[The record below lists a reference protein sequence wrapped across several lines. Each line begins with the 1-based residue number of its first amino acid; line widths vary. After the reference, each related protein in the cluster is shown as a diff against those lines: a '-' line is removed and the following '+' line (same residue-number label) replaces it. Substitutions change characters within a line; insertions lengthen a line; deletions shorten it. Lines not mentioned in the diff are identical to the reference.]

1 MELIIVLGIVVVI
14 FGAGRIAD
22 LGGALGKGI
31 REFREQTKSEDD
43 KNAAT
48 TPAAAAPA
56 PAAPVA
62 AMPAPATAAPAAT
75 APAAAAPVAA
85 APAGVAPV
93 AAATAAAG
101 ACPSCGRENPGT
113 QPFCG
118 SCGARLATPAG
129 A

>member
-31 REFREQTKSEDD
+31 REFREQTKTEEE
-43 KNAAT
+43 KQAAAAAT
-48 TPAAAAPA
+48 TPAATAVADP
-56 PAAPVA
+56 PAAPL
-62 AMPAPATAAPAAT
+62 TPAAT
-75 APAAAAPVAA
+75 TTV
-85 APAGVAPV
+85 
-93 AAATAAAG
+93 AG
-101 ACPSCGRENPGT
+101 ACPSCGRENPAS

-129 A
+129 TTSA

>member
-85 APAGVAPV
+85 A
-93 AAATAAAG
+93 TAAAG

>member
-14 FGAGRIAD
+14 FGAGRISD

-31 REFREQTKSEDD
+31 REFREQTKTEEE
-43 KNAAT
+43 KAAAT
-48 TPAAAAPA
+48 TPAATTVAGPVAT

-62 AMPAPATAAPAAT
+62 STT
-75 APAAAAPVAA
+75 
-85 APAGVAPV
+85 
-93 AAATAAAG
+93 AG
-101 ACPSCGRENPGT
+101 ACPSCGHNNPAT

-129 A
+129 TTSA